1 MGSKTILNAGL
12 WQLLNVSLAAI
23 IQFSFYGYLARVLPK
38 SDFGLLALANVFINF
53 AMFVTEGGLG
63 VALVQ
68 RKEVEQ
74 GHISMVMFSNI
85 VIALILYIVY
95 YFSSGAIAN
104 FFESSDLSAI
114 LKILSLNFIIQ
125 AFGSVS
131 YSMSIKRME
140 FKKICIIETLA
151 NFLSAIMGVVL
162 VWKGMG
168 ILSVIYSTLG
178 RSFFRAASYMIAN
191 KKNIFVFSAM
201 TKKHF
206 NDLYSFGVGM
216 TLIRFNNYLNSFGFQ
231 SMIAKVV
238 PFSTLGIF
246 ERSYRIMIMP
256 ASYLGG
262 IVDRVMFPG
271 MSKVNDDDERL
282 YSYGKKMLRMV
293 NIIMVPA
300 TALFILYTKEI
311 VILLLGSK
319 WMDAVLPLRIL
330 FLSLPFRISVMM
342 CDSVVRA
349 KGRVYA
355 AAYRKFLYTLVLFLG
370 VAFASTW
377 GIIGICLATSGA
389 AVFNYFNMVW
399 LIKKLFRADNTIF
412 FDPFIEPLKL
422 VFFVLLLTAPVYFF
436 VNTFSEFYF
445 TAFLTSF
452 LLLVV
457 TGFVI
462 FKIKPF
468 ILGETVNWFIGRLN
482 LSGKSK

>member
-1 MGSKTILNAGL
+1 MSKSILNAGL

-23 IQFSFYGYLARVLPK
+23 IQFSYFGYLARVLPK

-74 GHISMVMFSNI
+74 GHISMVMFTNI
-85 VIALILYIVY
+85 VISLILYLVY
-95 YFSSGAIAN
+95 YLSSGAIAN
-104 FFESSDLSAI
+104 FFNSSDLANI
-114 LKILSLNFIIQ
+114 LKILSLNFLIQ

-131 YSMSIKRME
+131 YSLCIKRME

-151 NFLSAIMGVVL
+151 NFLSAIMGIVL

-178 RSFFRAASYMIAN
+178 RAFFRAASYMIAN
-191 KKNIFVFSAM
+191 KKNIFIFSAM

-206 NDLYSFGVGM
+206 NDLYSFGIGM

-238 PFSTLGIF
+238 PFAALGIF

-271 MSKVNDDDERL
+271 MSKFNDDDERL
-282 YSYGKKMLRMV
+282 YKYGKQMLRFV

-349 KGRVYA
+349 KGKVYA
-355 AAYRKFLYTLVLFLG
+355 TAYRKFLYTLVLFFG
-370 VAFASTW
+370 VALSSTW
-377 GIIGICLATSGA
+377 GIIGICIATSA
-389 AVFNYFNMVW
+389 AAIFNYFNMLW
-399 LIKKLFRADNTIF
+399 LIKKLFKTDNTIF
-412 FDPFIEPLKL
+412 FEPFIEPLKM

-436 VNTFSEFYF
+436 VSSFSGFYF
-445 TAFLTSF
+445 TPLLTSF
-452 LLLVV
+452 LLLIIAV
-457 TGFVI
+457 FLI
-462 FKIKPF
+462 FKIRPYIF
-468 ILGETVNWFIGRLN
+468 GETLNWFIGRLS
-482 LSGKSK
+482 LYYKSK